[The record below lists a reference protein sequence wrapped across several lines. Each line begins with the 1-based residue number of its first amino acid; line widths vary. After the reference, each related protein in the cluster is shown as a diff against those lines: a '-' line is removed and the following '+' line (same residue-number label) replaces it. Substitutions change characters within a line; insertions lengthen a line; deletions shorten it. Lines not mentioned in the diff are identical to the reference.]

1 MNELVMLKNQEAT
14 TTSVIVAEYFNKQ
27 HAHVTRDIE
36 EIKNKIDPSKFGEMF
51 QKSNYDDNYGRK
63 QKMYRVTKDGFI
75 LLVMGYNTKKA
86 FEIKINFI
94 EAFND
99 MEKYI
104 RENEKAK
111 IYKQNTDW
119 LITRNNGKLVRRNEL
134 DIISEYIMYSREQ
147 GSKSPE
153 KYYIHFTKI
162 VNSLVGIKSGMRDKV
177 DFETLIHIINLENL
191 IMRVVREG
199 METRMYYKEIYQLS
213 KKKCEEYVLLLGVKL
228 IDGKN
233 YTKVKENRRQIL

>member
-1 MNELVMLKNQEAT
+1 MLKNQEVT
-14 TTSVIVAEYFNKQ
+14 TTSLIVSEEFNKN
-27 HAHVTRDIE
+27 HFHIIRDI
-36 EIKNKIDPSKFGEMF
+36 KNLEKELGQSKNGLTKFKEMF
-51 QKSNYDDNYGRK
+51 QKSSYISIQNKK
-63 QKMYRVTKDGFI
+63 QPMYIMNRDGFM
-75 LLVMGYNTKKA
+75 LLVMGFTGVKA
-86 FEIKINFI
+86 LNIKVNFI
-94 EAFND
+94 EAFNN
-99 MEKYI
+99 MENYI
-104 RENEKAK
+104 RENEKSK

-134 DIISEYIMYSREQ
+134 DVISEYIIYSREQ

-199 METRMYYKEIYQLS
+199 MENRMYYKEIYQLS
-213 KKKCEEYVLLLGVKL
+213 KKKCEEYVLLLGVRM

-233 YTKVKENRRQIL
+233 YTKVKEDKRQIL